1 MLELKKY
8 KDIFLMLRFTEMLE
22 NLFSDFCSR
31 KIARAVDFDL
41 PFSIKLFIEICRYLE
56 KRLEKMMPIRARV

>member
-1 MLELKKY
+1 
-8 KDIFLMLRFTEMLE
+8 MLRFTEMLE